1 MIIPKHYENLKIMHE
16 NTLPPRAYYIPASGY
31 HGHFIS
37 NRETSD
43 RIQMLNGTWRFR
55 YYPSIYDLQYSFLKP
70 ILTLKPMILFLFQVS
85 GRC

>member
-55 YYPSIYDLQYSFLKP
+55 YYPSIYDLQYSF
-70 ILTLKPMILFLFQVS
+70 F
-85 GRC
+85 